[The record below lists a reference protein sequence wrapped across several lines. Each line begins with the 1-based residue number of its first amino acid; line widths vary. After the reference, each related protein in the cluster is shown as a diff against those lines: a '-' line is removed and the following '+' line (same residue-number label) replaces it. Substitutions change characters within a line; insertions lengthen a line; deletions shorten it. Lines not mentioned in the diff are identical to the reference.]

1 MLTNRA
7 MHLFSGRYYSRTA
20 SKNFKIRP
28 SLATLLSFQTT
39 YKMKRTTDER
49 PSIDVNGLP
58 ELKKRALSCEEAGAR
73 FSDGLFDPAKQKK
86 YTDAYAK
93 SSPYGPL
100 YPQCLRLASS

>member
-1 MLTNRA
+1 
-7 MHLFSGRYYSRTA
+7 MHLPNGRYYSRTA

-28 SLATLLSFQTT
+28 PLEAFLSFQTT

-49 PSIDVNGLP
+49 PSIDGNGLP

-93 SSPYGPL
+93 SSPYGPH